1 LARTSLQCRE
11 CKKEYETAF
20 KYVCDDC
27 FGPLDVKYDFPTLTK
42 DTFSNREQTY
52 WRYFE
57 LLPIENKSNI
67 VSIGA
72 GMTPLTKAENL
83 GKKLGLNNL
92 YIKNDS
98 VNPTFS
104 FKDRPA
110 GVAISKAKELGLTA
124 VGCASTGNLASATAA
139 HAAAAGL
146 PCHVFAP
153 SNIEMAKI
161 AQALSYGANYIAVD
175 GTYDD
180 ANRIAAQIGD
190 STGNLA
196 SATAAH
202 AAAAGLPCHV
212 FAPSNIEMAKIAQA
226 LSYGANYIAVD
237 GTYDDANRI
246 AAQIGDSKGI
256 GVVNINMRS
265 HYVEGSKTFSYE
277 VAEQLDWQV
286 PDQLIVPVGSGA
298 MLNAIC
304 KGFEELQ
311 TVSLLDDVSN
321 MHMIAAQPH
330 GCAPIVDAFKKN
342 TKEVIPVENPDT
354 VAKSLAIGDPGDGR
368 YVLKRLEQ
376 YNGFAEECNNQEIL
390 DAILLLAQTEG
401 IFTEPAGG
409 VSISI
414 LQKMVEQGKIDKNDK
429 VVCYVTGNG
438 LKATESIMQVLS
450 KPTVY
455 KPNINEISAVV
466 Q

>member
-1 LARTSLQCRE
+1 MLSKQGLILARILLQCRE
-11 CKKEYETAF
+11 CKKSYEPAF

-27 FGPLDVKYDFPTLTK
+27 FGPLDVRYDIPAAVSK
-42 DTFSNREQTY
+42 DTFAGREKTY

-57 LLPIENKSNI
+57 LLPIEDRSSI
-67 VSIGA
+67 VSIDA
-72 GMTPLTKAENL
+72 GMTPLVKAE
-83 GKKLGLNNL
+83 KLGDHLGLKNL

-110 GVAISKAKELGLTA
+110 GVAVSKAREFGMTA

-139 HAAAAGL
+139 HAAKGGL
-146 PCHVFAP
+146 ACHIFAP
-153 SNIEMAKI
+153 S
-161 AQALSYGANYIAVD
+161 D
-175 GTYDD
+175 
-180 ANRIAAQIGD
+180 
-190 STGNLA
+190 
-196 SATAAH
+196 
-202 AAAAGLPCHV
+202 
-212 FAPSNIEMAKIAQA
+212 IEMAKIAQA

-256 GVVNINMRS
+256 GIVNINMRS
-265 HYVEGSKTFSYE
+265 YYVEGSKTLAYE

-286 PDQLIVPVGSGA
+286 PDQLVVPVGSGA

-311 TVSLLDDVSN
+311 SVSLLDDVSG
-321 MHMIAAQPH
+321 MHVNAAQPH
-330 GCAPIVDAFKKN
+330 GCAPVVDAFKKN
-342 TKEVIPVENPDT
+342 SRDVVIPVENPDT

-376 YNGFAEECNNQEIL
+376 YNGFAEESNNREIL
-390 DAILLLAQTEG
+390 DAILLLAKTEG

-409 VSISI
+409 VSVAV
-414 LQKMVEQGKIDKNDK
+414 LQKMAEQGKIDADEK

-438 LKATESIMQVLS
+438 LKATESIMEVLE
-450 KPTVY
+450 KPTVM
-455 KPNINEISAVV
+455 KADVGKISAAVD

>member
-1 LARTSLQCRE
+1 LSRTSLQCRE

-20 KYVCDDC
+20 KYICDDC
-27 FGPLDVKYDFPTLTK
+27 FGPLDVRYSYSDISKN
-42 DTFSNREQTY
+42 TFSNREHTY

-57 LLPIENKSNI
+57 LLPIEKKSNI

-72 GMTPLTKAENL
+72 GMTPLIKADKL
-83 GKKLGLNNL
+83 GEKLGLRNL

-110 GVAISKAKELGLTA
+110 GVAISKAKEFGLSA

-139 HAAAAGL
+139 HAAKGGFQ
-146 PCHVFAP
+146 CHIFAP
-153 SNIEMAKI
+153 SDIEMAKI
-161 AQALSYGANYIAVD
+161 
-175 GTYDD
+175 T
-180 ANRIAAQIGD
+180 
-190 STGNLA
+190 
-196 SATAAH
+196 
-202 AAAAGLPCHV
+202 
-212 FAPSNIEMAKIAQA
+212 QA

-256 GVVNINMRS
+256 GIVNINMRS
-265 HYVEGSKTFSYE
+265 HYVEGSKTLAFE

-311 TVSLLDDVSN
+311 EVSLLDDVTN

-342 TKEVIPVENPDT
+342 SKDVVPVENPDT

-368 YVLKRLEQ
+368 YVLKRLQQ
-376 YNGFAEECNNQEIL
+376 YNGFAEECNNKEIL
-390 DAILLLAQTEG
+390 DAILLLARTEG

-409 VSISI
+409 VSVSV
-414 LQKMVEQGKIDKNDK
+414 LQKMVEQGKIDSSDK

-438 LKATESIMQVLS
+438 LKATESIMQVLQ
-450 KPTVY
+450 KPKVF
-455 KPNINEISAVV
+455 KADVAEVSAVV
-466 Q
+466 H